1 MPGRLGLLLC
11 DSSHAACDPCHAFC
25 EGLRARGVVRVIV
38 RTFGMDDREMGRRIG
53 YWRRRR
59 KLTQAVFAD
68 RLGRS
73 KSWVEK
79 VERGERSAD
88 RLSVLDAICGVL
100 QIDISAMIGQE
111 PARSAAACIDDS
123 EVEHIRSALERYP
136 LGQEAAEGPDMSA
149 IRRRLDH
156 VWAAFEFGDYQVM
169 GAALPGLLRDAQR
182 SHVAVGSEESARL
195 LAEVYQVIAST
206 LRKLGE
212 YALAWLA
219 GDRGISVAQ
228 QAGDLASVAAAGFR
242 VANALLSMG
251 RPGRALDLN
260 MSLADQLQPEC
271 QTEELRALY
280 GHVVLQAAMAA
291 AALGDHGRASELI
304 TEARDVARFVTPGS
318 NHYRLAFEPV
328 NVTLHE
334 VGTLVVLGENGRAV
348 EVADAI
354 GGAGLRMLRK
364 ERRAALLV
372 DTARACSQAG
382 NRDEAL
388 RRLLIAEEVAAPEVH
403 CRPVAQ
409 ATIADLLHRSVGM
422 PPLALARLAERS
434 GVRP

>member
-1 MPGRLGLLLC
+1 VTVRTRRAIPVML
-11 DSSHAACDPCHAFC
+11 FC

-291 AALGDHGRASELI
+291 AALGDQGRASELI

>member
-1 MPGRLGLLLC
+1 
-11 DSSHAACDPCHAFC
+11 
-25 EGLRARGVVRVIV
+25 
-38 RTFGMDDREMGRRIG
+38 MGRRIG

-59 KLTQAVFAD
+59 KLTQEVFAD
-68 RLGRS
+68 RLGKS

-88 RLSVLDAICGVL
+88 RLSVLDDICGVL
-100 QIDISAMIGQE
+100 QIDLSALIGE
-111 PARSAAACIDDS
+111 DPVRRAADCLDDS
-123 EVEHIRSALERYP
+123 EAERIQSALERYS
-136 LGQEAAEGPDMSA
+136 LGPDAGESPGLGEV
-149 IRRRLDH
+149 RRKLEH

-169 GAALPGLLRDAQR
+169 GATLPGLLSGAQAAHAQR
-182 SHVAVGSEESARL
+182 GNFESARL

-212 YALAWLA
+212 YTLAWLA
-219 GDRGISVAQ
+219 GDRGIAVAQ

-251 RPGRALDLN
+251 RPAQALNLN
-260 MSLADQLQPEC
+260 MSLAGQLQPEC

-291 AALGDHGRASELI
+291 AALGDQGQAGDLISE
-304 TEARDVARFVTPGS
+304 AAGVARFVTPGS

-334 VGTLVVLGENGRAV
+334 VGTLVALGEYGQAV
-348 EVADAI
+348 QVADAI
-354 GGAGLRMLRK
+354 SGAGLRMLRK

-372 DTARACSQAG
+372 DTARACGQDG
-382 NRDEAL
+382 RRDEAL
-388 RRLLIAEEVAAPEVH
+388 RRLLVAEEIAASEVR

-409 ATIADLLHRSVGM
+409 ATIADLLHRCPGVPP
-422 PPLALARLAERS
+422 PPLANLAERA

>member
-1 MPGRLGLLLC
+1 
-11 DSSHAACDPCHAFC
+11 
-25 EGLRARGVVRVIV
+25 
-38 RTFGMDDREMGRRIG
+38 MDDREMGRRIG

-68 RLGRS
+68 RIGRS

-88 RLSVLDAICGVL
+88 RLSILDAICGVL
-100 QIDISAMIGQE
+100 QIDISALIGQE
-111 PARSAAACIDDS
+111 PARRAAACIDDS

-136 LGQEAAEGPDMSA
+136 FGEGAAESPDLA
-149 IRRRLDH
+149 AVRRRLDH

-169 GAALPGLLRDAQR
+169 GATLPGLLRDAQQA
-182 SHVAVGSEESARL
+182 HAAVGRDESARL
-195 LAEVYQVIAST
+195 LAEVYQIIAST

-251 RPGRALDLN
+251 RPGQALDLN
-260 MSLADQLQPEC
+260 MSLADRLQPEG
-271 QTEELRALY
+271 QTEGLRALY

-291 AALGDHGRASELI
+291 AALGDQGRTDELI
-304 TEARDVARFVTPGS
+304 GEARDVARFVTPGS

-334 VGTLVVLGENGRAV
+334 VGALVVLGENGRAV

-354 GGAGLRMLRK
+354 TGEGLRMLRK

-388 RRLLIAEEVAAPEVH
+388 RRLLVAEEVAAPEVR

-409 ATIADLLHRSVGM
+409 ATIADLLHRCTGT
-422 PPLALARLAERS
+422 PPLPLARLAERA
-434 GVRP
+434 GARP

>member
-1 MPGRLGLLLC
+1 MGGP
-11 DSSHAACDPCHAFC
+11 
-25 EGLRARGVVRVIV
+25 
-38 RTFGMDDREMGRRIG
+38 FGMNDREMGRRIG

-59 KLTQAVFAD
+59 GLTQAVFAD

-79 VERGERSAD
+79 AERGERSAG
-88 RLSVLDAICGVL
+88 RLCVLEDMCSVL
-100 QIDISAMIGQE
+100 QIDLSALIGE
-111 PARSAAACIDDS
+111 DPGRRVPACLDDS
-123 EVEHIRSALERYP
+123 EVERIRSALEHYP
-136 LGQEAAEGPDMSA
+136 LGPDSAGSRSVAAV
-149 IRRRLDH
+149 RRQLGH

-169 GAALPGLLRDAQR
+169 GAALPGLLADAQR
-182 SHVAVGSEESARL
+182 AHADLGSPESATV

-219 GDRGISVAQ
+219 GDRGIAVAQ

-251 RPGRALDLN
+251 RPAQALDLN
-260 MSLADQLQPEC
+260 MSLAGQLQPEC
-271 QTEELRALY
+271 RTEDLRALY

-291 AALGDHGRASELI
+291 AALGEQGRAGDLI
-304 TEARDVARFVTPGS
+304 TEAGDVARFVTPGA
-318 NHYRLAFEPV
+318 NHYRLAFGPV
-328 NVTLHE
+328 NVILHE

-348 EVADAI
+348 QVADAI
-354 GGAGLRMLRK
+354 SSDNLRMLRK

-382 NRDEAL
+382 KYDEAL
-388 RRLLIAEEVAAPEVH
+388 NRLLVAEEIAAPEVR
-403 CRPVAQ
+403 CRPIAQ
-409 ATIADLLHRSVGM
+409 STITDLLSRCHGA
-422 PPLALARLAERS
+422 PPLSLARLAERA